1 MKKLAIALSTML
13 ILGIL
18 GASVLA
24 KNMNSQGYGKGGK
37 FGEQADPAP
46 SNGNGNGKGWG
57 KGGNPNKP
65 IEEEETE
72 VEETEETEETEE
84 IEEEEEYIPTPKHP
98 ADSNG
103 LRKTNGKV
111 RHLYLYEKDE
121 EWNPVVGGAWGK
133 MTYRPSGKT
142 FWYTFTGHKL
152 EPGEEYSLIYY
163 PDPWPGNGLI
173 CLGNGTANNGG
184 NLHIAERLDIEDMP
198 TEEDENYENGAK
210 IWLVLTSD
218 VDCWNQQMIGWNPT
232 EYLFEFDLITYED
245 TE

>member
-18 GASVLA
+18 GAGVLA
-24 KNMNSQGYGKGGK
+24 KNMNVPGSGKGAK
-37 FGEQADPAP
+37 FGEQSDPAP
-46 SNGNGNGKGWG
+46 GNNGNGKGWG

-65 IEEEETE
+65 IEEEEE
-72 VEETEETEETEE
+72 PEIEETEETEETETT
-84 IEEEEEYIPTPKHP
+84 EYIPTPKHP

-121 EWNPVVGGAWGK
+121 AWVPVVGGAWGK
-133 MTYRPSGKT
+133 MTYRPMGKT
-142 FWYTFTGHKL
+142 FRFTFTGHKL
-152 EPGEEYSLIYY
+152 EPGAEYSLIYY

-184 NLHIAERLDIEDMP
+184 NVHIADRLGIDSIP
-198 TEEDENYENGAK
+198 TEEDENFENGAK
-210 IWLVLTSD
+210 IWLVLTND
-218 VDCWNQQMIGWNPT
+218 VDCWNQKMIGWNPA
-232 EYLFEFDLITYED
+232 EYLFEYDLITYEN